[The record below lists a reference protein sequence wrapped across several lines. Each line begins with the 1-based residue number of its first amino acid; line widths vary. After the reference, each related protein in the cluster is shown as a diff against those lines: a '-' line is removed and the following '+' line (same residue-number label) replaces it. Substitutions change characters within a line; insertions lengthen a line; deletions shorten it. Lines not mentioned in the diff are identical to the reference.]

1 MIIPFEI
8 SEWFNE
14 HISLAQQAAYIHCNA
29 PKQVIRLSLSLCWS
43 SNVTAVKKIY

>member
-29 PKQVIRLSLSLCWS
+29 PKQVIRLSLSVCVGHQMWRL
-43 SNVTAVKKIY
+43 